1 MERDESYGRVLFLIV
16 VFILP
21 LFYVAAQALW
31 NPRIEFLTPRAGA
44 NWALSPDHHVRN
56 MRGGPV
62 SVDVS
67 FSHEF
72 RISRPLQRLE
82 IELRAFTSA
91 ALEVNGVDVALTTP
105 DDWKDAIR
113 IDLAPHLRRGRNEL
127 VVRVHNPGSIPALM
141 VTAPKVLRT
150 PGAWKAA
157 SASGPLH
164 ARPAVPPTAEV
175 PRDFEFRRH
184 EPGALVQWAG
194 RGGAAVVV
202 FAWMSLLIG
211 AVAWAV
217 ICRSARGPPRIER
230 PATRTS
236 SKRIAST
243 AVLIVAF
250 GCHAWN
256 AVQYPYQRTYFDGE
270 NHIEYVE
277 AVADGWRVPDPRDGF
292 QMYQPPGYYFLAA
305 AVYSSAGGAENREA
319 ALKAVQFLGAAAGF
333 GLVILTWWLS
343 RRLFEDESSRAVAT
357 AFAAFLPMLLYCSP
371 MISNETF
378 SAFAIALAFCFVAT
392 VRDIRV
398 PRIAILAGLLCAL
411 ALLSKYTA
419 VFTVASA
426 GLLLATRSLFGG
438 ESRLAWRPLLAFLVP
453 ILMLSGWLYV
463 RNLTQF
469 GDPFVG
475 NWDTA
480 TGFAYEQEPGY
491 RMPSYYFAFGRLF
504 LQPIE
509 HAPWLSWPDGIY
521 VSMWS
526 DPFQSFLNPGDVR
539 LPVWSALALLLALWP
554 TILIAVGFV
563 ESTRRALARPF
574 QSVDFLLVAVPVW
587 SLTALL
593 LFSLEVPFYSTVK
606 AFFVLSLVPIF
617 GVQLARGRDLVGAG
631 SVPVMIAGDCV
642 LVGLALVNIGLYR
655 YPVQ

>member
-1 MERDESYGRVLFLIV
+1 MFVIV

-21 LFYVAAQALW
+21 LFYLAAQALW

-44 NWALSPDHHVRN
+44 NWVLAPDHHVRN

-62 SVDVS
+62 SDDIS
-67 FSHEF
+67 FSLEF
-72 RISRPLQRLE
+72 EMSVPPKRLE
-82 IELRAFTSA
+82 IVYLAFTDA
-91 ALEVNGVDVALTTP
+91 VLKVNGVNVALTAP
-105 DDWKDAIR
+105 DHWKHAIR
-113 IDLAPHLRRGRNEL
+113 VDLAPHLRRGRNEL
-127 VVRVHNPGSIPALM
+127 VVRVHNPGSVAALM
-141 VTAPKVLRT
+141 VTAPEALRT
-150 PGAWKAA
+150 PGAWQAT
-157 SASGPLH
+157 SASDPLR
-164 ARPAVPPTAEV
+164 ARPAVPPMAEV

-194 RGGAAVVV
+194 QGGAAVVV
-202 FAWMSLLIG
+202 FAWMVLLIG
-211 AVAWAV
+211 AVAWAL
-217 ICRSARGPPRIER
+217 IRRPASTRPGIDRSA
-230 PATRTS
+230 ARTS
-236 SKRIAST
+236 PRRIAST
-243 AVLIVAF
+243 VVLVVAF

-256 AVQYPYQRTYFDGE
+256 AIHYPHQRTYFDGE

-333 GLVILTWWLS
+333 GLVLLTWWLS
-343 RRLFEDESSRAVAT
+343 RHLFEDEASRVVAT

-419 VFTVASA
+419 LFTVASA
-426 GLLLATRSLFGG
+426 VLLLASRSLFGG
-438 ESRLAWRPLLAFLVP
+438 ESRLEWRPILAFLIPV
-453 ILMLSGWLYV
+453 LALSGWLYL

-480 TGFAYEQEPGY
+480 TGFAYEQDPGY
-491 RMPSYYFAFGRLF
+491 RTPSYYFAFGRLF

-539 LPVWSALALLLALWP
+539 LPIWSAFALLLALWP
-554 TILIAVGFV
+554 TILIVVGFV
-563 ESTRRALARPF
+563 ESTRRTIARPF
-574 QSVDFLLVAVPVW
+574 QSVDFLLVAVPAW

-617 GVQLARGRDLVGAG
+617 GVHLARGRNLVGAS
-631 SVPVMIAGDCV
+631 SVPVRIAGDCV